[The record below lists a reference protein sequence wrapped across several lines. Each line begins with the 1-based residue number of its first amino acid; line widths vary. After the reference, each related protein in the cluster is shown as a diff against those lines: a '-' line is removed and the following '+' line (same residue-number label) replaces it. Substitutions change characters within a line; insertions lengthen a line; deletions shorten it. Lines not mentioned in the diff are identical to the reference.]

1 MKVIVSKF
9 GGTSLANSKHFLK
22 VRDIIKSNEEQRR
35 YVVASAPGKSNSDDT
50 KVTDLLYLS
59 YDLAK
64 HNITFSDTLEK
75 VFDKYR
81 EIATG
86 CGLEIDLEKHFDQI
100 RADFVNLKS
109 KDYIASRGE
118 YLNAI
123 ILAELLEYDFVDSK
137 DLIFFDKEGQ
147 FDEERSYKA
156 ISKMAKDHK
165 AAVIPGFYGQNS
177 AGNIKTFSRGGGDLT
192 GSIISRGVKTD
203 LYENWTDVS
212 GFLSAD
218 PRIVKDAKEIKVITY
233 RELRELSY
241 AGASVLHEEAIIPVT
256 AAGIPIEIKNTF
268 KPDDQGTLILP
279 SADEV
284 PSGEITGVTGKK
296 HFSVINIEK
305 VQMNADRSFHRKLM
319 SVLEVNG
326 ITLEHMPTSI
336 DSISLIVSDKYLAG
350 IQETLIGEIKT
361 FCHPDKITIESG
373 IALITVV
380 GRGMRKHIGVSA
392 KLFKALA
399 DAGVNIRMI
408 IQGSSELNII
418 VGVSEKD
425 YEKAIKSI
433 YNAFL
438 G

>member
-9 GGTSLANSKHFLK
+9 GGTSLANSNHFLK

-35 YVVASAPGKSNSDDT
+35 YVVASAPGKSNSEDT

-64 HNITFSDTLEK
+64 HNITYSDTLEK

-81 EIATG
+81 EIAKG
-86 CGLEIDLEKHFDQI
+86 CKLTIDLEKHFKQI
-100 RADFVNLKS
+100 KADFEDLKS

-123 ILAELLEYDFVDSK
+123 ILAELLGYDFVDAK
-137 DLIFFDKEGQ
+137 DLIFFDENGN

-156 ISKMAKDHK
+156 ISKMAKEHK
-165 AAVIPGFYGQNS
+165 AAVIPGFYGQTNK
-177 AGNIKTFSRGGGDLT
+177 GDIKTFSRGGGDLT
-192 GSIISRGVKTD
+192 GAIIARGVKTD

-218 PRIVKDAKEIKVITY
+218 PRIVDNPKEIKVITY
-233 RELRELSY
+233 KELRELSY
-241 AGASVLHEEAIIPVT
+241 AGASVLHEEAIIPV
-256 AAGIPIEIKNTF
+256 AVAGIPIEIKNTF
-268 KPDDQGTLILP
+268 NPDEQGTLILP
-279 SADEV
+279 DTDEA
-284 PSGEITGVTGKK
+284 PNSEITGVTGKK

-305 VQMNADRSFHRKLM
+305 VQMNSDKSFHRKLM

-336 DSISLIVSDKYLAG
+336 DSISLIVADKYLTG
-350 IQETLIGEIKT
+350 IQETLISEIKT
-361 FCHPDKITIESG
+361 FCNPDKITIDSG
-373 IALITVV
+373 ISLITVV
-380 GRGMRKHIGVSA
+380 GRGMKNHVGVSA
-392 KLFKALA
+392 KLFKSLA
-399 DAGVNIRMI
+399 DANVNIQMI

-418 VGVSEKD
+418 VGVDEKD
-425 YEKAIKSI
+425 YEKSIKSI
-433 YNAFL
+433 YDAFL